1 MVKVVQ
7 NLVPK
12 SKYSIKCPYEMVP
25 IGITVHN
32 TANDASARNEINY
45 MISNDNEVS
54 FHYAV
59 DDKEAVQGLPLNR
72 NGWHAGDSNG
82 PGNRKTIGIEI
93 CYSKS
98 GGDRFTKAEENAA
111 ELIAMLLQEY
121 GWDTSVVKRHGD
133 YDPSGKDC
141 PHRTNLEGWDR
152 FLNMV
157 KNKLGN
163 EEEDI
168 VPSNVVNVFYRVK
181 TKKYGWLPEVKN
193 LEDYAGWKN
202 SPITDVAIKVD
213 KGSIWY
219 QVHVKGGSWLPKVTG
234 YNINDYHN
242 GYAGNGKNIDAIRV
256 YYNTPDSI
264 RPYKK
269 AKYKVNNYPYQ
280 YDNETTNGQDGYAG
294 VYGVNVTKFQII
306 IE

>member
-25 IGITVHN
+25 VGITVHN
-32 TANDASARNEINY
+32 TANDASAMNEINY
-45 MISNDNEVS
+45 MISNDKEVS

-82 PGNRKTIGIEI
+82 PGNRKTIAIEI

-98 GGDRFTKAEENAA
+98 GGDRFTKSEENAA
-111 ELIAMLLQEY
+111 ELIAELLQEY
-121 GWDTSVVKRHGD
+121 GWDIDAVKRHGE
-133 YDPSGKDC
+133 YDTSGKDC

-157 KNKLGN
+157 KSKLGN

-168 VPSNVVNVFYRVK
+168 VPSNVVSVYYRVK

-193 LEDYAGWKN
+193 LEDYAGWNN
-202 SPITDVAIKVD
+202 SPITDVAIRVD

-219 QVHVKGGSWLPKVTG
+219 QVHVKGGKWLPKVTG